1 MAYAK
6 NNASLIPEMKI
17 CLPTNSNQGLQSEL
31 ASNFSVAP
39 WLLIVESDTQETLA
53 IDMSDDEQRKK
64 PVTFDLIMCQ
74 GMPEVLFQALRAEG
88 VSIYGTRS
96 KSVAGALADYW
107 ENDLHD
113 LRNFSCCR
121 GDEAACD
128 GVTDCQE
135 S

>member
-1 MAYAK
+1 
-6 NNASLIPEMKI
+6 MKI
-17 CLPTNSNQGLQSEL
+17 CLPANNNRGLQSEI

-39 WLLIVESDTQETLA
+39 WLLVVESDTLQTQA
-53 IDMSDDEQRKK
+53 IDMSDDEQRKR

-74 GMPEVLFQALRAEG
+74 GMPDVLYQALRDEG

-107 ENDLHD
+107 DDDLHD
-113 LRNFSCCR
+113 LKNFSCCK
-121 GDEAACD
+121 GDLASCD
-128 GVTDCQE
+128 GAADCQE